1 MKWEDDGSLSVERLS
16 WNIPPPPKN
25 WTTRIAPTAT
35 ENSRIKIQK

>member
-16 WNIPPPPKN
+16 WNIPSPKN